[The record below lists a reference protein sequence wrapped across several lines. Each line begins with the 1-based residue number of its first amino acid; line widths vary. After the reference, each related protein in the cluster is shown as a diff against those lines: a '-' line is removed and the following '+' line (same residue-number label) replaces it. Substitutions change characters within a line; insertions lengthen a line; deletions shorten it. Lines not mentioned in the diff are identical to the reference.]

1 MPAGGRISGWIY
13 RGAVLLTG
21 LLAVQAFRFGIRTY
35 ERGFGD
41 LTDIAQAPLA
51 AKIALMAG
59 LQQPMLLGLILI
71 ALIMRSGAVAW
82 LVGWFLISN
91 MAPLLISALG
101 ANQTEALILVLG
113 VVGLA
118 VLVIV
123 WLLTYLVRTGELRR
137 P

>member
-1 MPAGGRISGWIY
+1 MPAGGRISGWIH
-13 RGAVLLTG
+13 RGTVLLTG
-21 LLAVQAFRFGIRTY
+21 FGAVQTFRFGIRTY

-41 LTDIAQAPLA
+41 LTDVAQAPLA

-82 LVGWFLISN
+82 LAGWFLISN
-91 MAPLLISALG
+91 TAPLLISALG
-101 ANQTEALILVLG
+101 ADQTEAVILTLG

-123 WLLTYLVRTGELRR
+123 RLLTYLVRTGELRR

>member
-13 RGAVLLTG
+13 RGTVLLTG

-35 ERGFGD
+35 ERSFGD
-41 LTDIAQAPLA
+41 LTDVAQATLA
-51 AKIALMAG
+51 AKIALMSG
-59 LQQPMLLGLILI
+59 LQQPMLIGLILI
-71 ALIMRSGAVAW
+71 ALIMRSGAVVW
-82 LVGWFLISN
+82 LTGWFLISN
-91 MAPLLISALG
+91 PAPLLISALG
-101 ANQTEALILVLG
+101 ADQTEAVILTLS

-118 VLVIV
+118 VLVIF

>member
-13 RGAVLLTG
+13 RGTVVLTG
-21 LLAVQAFRFGIRTY
+21 LLAAQAFRFGIRTY

-41 LTDIAQAPLA
+41 LTDVAQAPLA
-51 AKIALMAG
+51 AKIALMSG
-59 LQQPMLLGLILI
+59 LQQPMLLCLILI

-82 LVGWFLISN
+82 LTGWFLISN
-91 MAPLLISALG
+91 AAPLLISAFG
-101 ANQTEALILVLG
+101 ADQTEVVLLTLA